1 MGALRHDMRLMPK
14 IVHLR
19 RSVLYVPAS
28 NEKALAKSAS
38 LACDAVIFD
47 LEDAVAPEEK
57 DAARERLRVFLAGP
71 DRPRCEIVIR
81 INALSGE
88 WGTEDFLAARASRP
102 DAVLLPKVDTP
113 RDILDADE
121 ALDETDAPP
130 GLRLWAMMETPRGL
144 LNAGAIAE
152 LGRDPAARLS
162 CLVAGTNDLVKD
174 TRLIPGENRE
184 NLRPWLA
191 QLVLAARAGNLT
203 ALDGVFNDF
212 GNETAFAAECAQARA
227 LGFDGKTLIHPAQIA
242 AANAA
247 FAPTAREIAEAEA
260 IVAEFTKSENRHCG
274 VVAIGGRMVE
284 RLHLAE
290 AEALLARA
298 KQIEEKSR

>member
-1 MGALRHDMRLMPK
+1 MQDNAAH
-14 IVHLR
+14 IR
-19 RSVLYVPAS
+19 RSVLFVPAS
-28 NEKALAKSAS
+28 NERALAKSAS
-38 LACDAVIFD
+38 LACDGVIFD

-57 DAARERLRVFLAGP
+57 EAARERLRAFLAGP
-71 DRPRCEIVIR
+71 GRPRCEIVIR

-88 WGTEDFLAARASRP
+88 WGTEDFLSARACGP
-102 DAVLLPKVDTP
+102 DAILLPKVDSP
-113 RDILDADE
+113 GDILDADE

-130 GLRLWAMMETPRGL
+130 DLCLWAMMETSRGM

-162 CLVAGTNDLVKD
+162 CLVAGTNDLAKE
-174 TRLIPGENRE
+174 TRLIPGDNRE
-184 NLRPWLA
+184 NLRPWLT
-191 QLVLAARAGNLT
+191 QLVLAARAGKLS

-227 LGFDGKTLIHPAQIA
+227 LGFDGKTLIHPAQISV
-242 AANAA
+242 ANAA
-247 FAPTAREIAEAEA
+247 FAPTAREIADAEA
-260 IVAEFTKSENRHCG
+260 IVAEFAKPQNRHRG
-274 VVAIGGRMVE
+274 VVALDGRMVE
-284 RLHLAE
+284 RLHLTE